1 MSATI
6 LLALRLVLALVLYVF
21 LAGAL
26 YILWQELKQRGVD
39 DLTQQVPVLTLTQ
52 YDPDGSE
59 RVYKFSE
66 SKIMIGRDTAID
78 LNIDDKTISARHAQL
93 LYQHGQW
100 WVEDLQ
106 STNGTFLNL
115 DPVHE
120 QIVITDGDQVRC
132 GRVVLQIAIEDIS
145 ANQQQ
150 ET

>member
-26 YILWQELKQRGVD
+26 YILWQDLKQRGVD

-59 RVYKFSE
+59 RVYSFSDP
-66 SKIMIGRDTAID
+66 KIMIGRDTAID

-115 DPVHE
+115 DPVRE

>member
-26 YILWQELKQRGVD
+26 YILWQDLKQRGGD

-115 DPVHE
+115 DPVRE

>member
-115 DPVHE
+115 DPVRE